1 METIEKVKIL
11 LVDDH
16 RLFREGLKGLL
27 ENLSFV
33 EVVFEAENGLEC
45 IAKLNAAMPDVVF
58 MDIEMPGMDGI
69 ETTRRAV
76 ELYPNIRIIALSM
89 YGDENYYTGMITA
102 GAKGFVLKNS
112 GFRDVEQ
119 AIVSVMEGNNFI
131 SQDILNRLIR
141 GFGVKNKPKSN
152 DLTEREVEVLYH
164 ICKGLSNQEIAE
176 VLFLSKRTVDK
187 HRENLLSKTGVKNTA
202 GLVIF
207 AVKNGIV
214 DV

>member
-102 GAKGFVLKNS
+102 GSQRVRAKKFG
-112 GFRDVEQ
+112 
-119 AIVSVMEGNNFI
+119 I
-131 SQDILNRLIR
+131 SRC
-141 GFGVKNKPKSN
+141 GTSN
-152 DLTEREVEVLYH
+152 
-164 ICKGLSNQEIAE
+164 C
-176 VLFLSKRTVDK
+176 
-187 HRENLLSKTGVKNTA
+187 
-202 GLVIF
+202 
-207 AVKNGIV
+207 
-214 DV
+214 